1 MTERPPSKNA
11 WLRMSPL
18 PRAVGI
24 VCIVVGGVWLLQG
37 IGVAQGS
44 VMTGSTLWAILGALG
59 LVVGALVLQRA
70 LRTARQAIADDAP
83 AAEPQAGALPP
94 GDGQSPPSA

>member
-24 VCIVVGGVWLLQG
+24 VCLMVGAVWLLQG

-44 VMTGSTLWAILGALG
+44 VMTGSTLWAILGALV

-70 LRTARQAIADDAP
+70 LRTARQAIADDGPADGPADRSAP
-83 AAEPQAGALPP
+83 PPAEPPVI
-94 GDGQSPPSA
+94 